1 MSVLQRKYAINI
13 SDHAPAVALALVLSV
28 DLFLFQNLVP
38 TVAFVVGLESGQLC
52 I

>member
-13 SDHAPAVALALVLSV
+13 SDHAPAVALALSV